1 MPLNVYP
8 YNGFVS
14 PEKLENYTFE
24 TTLRSTNGD
33 NDTIGLV
40 IAFVSIDGINYTLT
54 ALQNKG
60 GNAPNEGWGVC
71 YGENTN
77 YASWIID
84 KKSVDGN
91 ANGWSSAQSGV
102 KIERNGNIIKCYT
115 TNWDD
120 VDTYQAS
127 SLITLDLN
135 SDPRLDK
142 FKGAQSYGYVIYS
155 QPDSTYLDKYR
166 RIGGGLDVTKIYS
179 ANNGEVWEYI
189 QGSGW
194 TMLGTTVQ

>member
-1 MPLNVYP
+1 M
-8 YNGFVS
+8 
-14 PEKLENYTFE
+14 
-24 TTLRSTNGD
+24 
-33 NDTIGLV
+33 
-40 IAFVSIDGINYTLT
+40 
-54 ALQNKG
+54 
-60 GNAPNEGWGVC
+60 C

-127 SLITLDLN
+127 SLITIDLN

-179 ANNGEVWEYI
+179 ANNGEVWEYL